1 MKEEYIMKLKQLDRI
16 EYRQRY
22 ILLKQEEPKFSFFP
36 FLMMIGTIFY
46 IFLLGV
52 ILLETNHPDSAAHLM
67 NLIPLLSGVLR
78 VLIFL
83 VILYGLL
90 YFYLSLLW
98 IKKRNVLEKEYFK
111 VEVKK

>member
-67 NLIPLLSGVLR
+67 NLIPLLSR
-78 VLIFL
+78 VLILL
-83 VILYGLL
+83 VILYGSL